1 MIRRILGFGGA
12 FLLLCGGTMLFPR
25 VDLWASGWFYR
36 PGAGF
41 FLGNWAPFR
50 IAHDDLHYA
59 VTGFVIVLVLLLLAA
74 LIARRSVLRLDRRA
88 AVFLLLA
95 LALGPGLTVNTIFK
109 DHWGRARPAQIAAF
123 GGDKK
128 FSPAFVPS
136 DQCRSNC
143 SFPAGDPAVGFY
155 LVSLAFLAATPRKRR
170 WGIAGALAA
179 GSALG
184 VVRLAQGGHFLSDVL
199 ASGFLVYAVS
209 WVLYRLLVV
218 EDGSATLL
226 ALLRRPTRGTLS
238 FLAVT
243 LAAAL
248 LFFASYVF
256 LDIPLARFFQN
267 ENPSL
272 HAAFAEITKLGEGG
286 LYLVP
291 LALILAAALWRRRTG
306 LAWRSGFVF
315 AAIALSGLIV
325 DIVKPVFGR
334 ARPKLLF
341 EQNLFGFTWIGPHA
355 DRWSFPSGHSA
366 TMAALAIALSVI
378 YPRGWPAYWALAILV
393 MASRIV
399 IDAHYF
405 SDVIAGA
412 YIGLAIAWALAAAAR
427 SRGVVLAVER
437 RGAPSPIALEAVEET
452 HLVAARLAA
461 AQGDDDVL
469 DRTR

>member
-1 MIRRILGFGGA
+1 MIRRLIGFGGA
-12 FLLLCGGTMLFPR
+12 FLLLCGGTVLFPS

-41 FLGNWAPFR
+41 FLGDWAPFR
-50 IAHDDLHYA
+50 IAHDDLSYA
-59 VTGFVIVLVLLLLAA
+59 VAGFVILLALLLLAV
-74 LIARRSVLRLDRRA
+74 LFARRRVLGLDRRA
-88 AVFLLLA
+88 AMFLLLA

-109 DHWGRARPAQIAAF
+109 DHWGRARPAQITAF
-123 GGDKK
+123 GGDKT

-136 DQCRSNC
+136 DQCQSNC

-155 LVSLAFLAATPRKRR
+155 LVSLAFLAATPTRRR

-179 GSALG
+179 GGTLG
-184 VVRLAQGGHFLSDVL
+184 IVRLAQGGPFLSDVL

-209 WVLYRLLVV
+209 WALHRVLVV
-218 EDGSATLL
+218 EDGSA
-226 ALLRRPTRGTLS
+226 ALIAQLRRPTRGTLS
-238 FLAVT
+238 FIAAT
-243 LAAAL
+243 LAAAV

-256 LDIPLARFFQN
+256 LDVPLARYFQT
-267 ENPSL
+267 ENPTL

-291 LALILAAALWRRRTG
+291 LALVAAAALWRRRMG

-315 AAIALSGLIV
+315 AAVALSGLVV
-325 DIVKPVFGR
+325 DIAKPVFGR

-341 EQNLFGFTWIGPHA
+341 EQNLFGFTWVGPHA

-366 TMAALAIALSVI
+366 TVAALAIALSVI
-378 YPRGWPAYWALAILV
+378 YPRGWPAYAALALAV
-393 MASRIV
+393 MTSRIV
-399 IDAHYF
+399 IDAHYL

-412 YIGLAIAWALAAAAR
+412 YIGLATAWALAAAAR
-427 SRGVVLAVER
+427 SRGIALELEP
-437 RGAPSPIALEAVEET
+437 RGPASPIALEAVEET